1 MLKPIEIRVR
11 DLPEGDAPAPR
22 LRRDPL
28 SVIPLADNALNE
40 LGGGHVRAALIKGAV
55 RHPAATR
62 PPLTRRSIKI
72 SHAGPMRR
80 LTCRPP

>member
-1 MLKPIEIRVR
+1 MLKPIEIRMR
-11 DLPEGDAPAPR
+11 YFPEGDTPGSS

-28 SVIPLADNALNE
+28 SVIPIADKALND
-40 LGGGHVRAALIKGAV
+40 LGGGHVRAAFIKDAV

-62 PPLTRRSIKI
+62 PPLSDVRSKI

-80 LTCRPP
+80 LICRPP